1 VRHKNVEVFAFLEP
15 AKEKLIDRYKWVLE
29 GLHAGEFDEIIK
41 KHLDSR
47 KKSTTQE
54 PTGPK

>member
-1 VRHKNVEVFAFLEP
+1 VEVFAFLEP

>member
-1 VRHKNVEVFAFLEP
+1 MWRSFAFLEP
-15 AKEKLIDRYKWVLE
+15 TKKKLIERYKWVLK

-54 PTGPK
+54 STDPK

>member
-1 VRHKNVEVFAFLEP
+1 VAVFAFLEP
-15 AKEKLIDRYKWVLE
+15 TKKKLIERYKWVLKR
-29 GLHAGEFDEIIK
+29 LHAGEFDEIIK

-54 PTGPK
+54 PTDPK